1 MPAFKNT
8 RIRDVAFSIDK
19 KLNVVNAN
27 RNFASLFDVTD
38 VKISIEPF
46 MDSTDA
52 KNLKNFLSNI
62 PPTGSRNFILKLFS
76 DMAEGDFI
84 FEAERTG
91 KNLFFIK
98 LYPFELAK
106 ENFDHLQKETS
117 ELAAV
122 LKTFER
128 YYFVYDG
135 QFFDL
140 KHTKLLT
147 SIFRGSA
154 NEFKNY
160 IATNFNLCINDEQT
174 TTSFSALIFDIQKF
188 KTKKAYDFLIENNK
202 KITVLPK
209 ICQFKEKQIVVGTF
223 LYDEEVSSEE
233 NLFTK
238 SKDGLTDLFNKK
250 AITDQAVHKV
260 NVLKEP
266 CSLIILDIDKFK
278 EFNDTFGHAYGD
290 KVITAVAGVIKDA
303 LKKEG
308 SGIAGRIGG
317 DEFLLILNT
326 TEEEQIRKV
335 TRSIRLGINWAVNT
349 PELSSVVTCSMGVA
363 RSPLNATDYDSLFS
377 LADKCLYIAK
387 NKGRNCYIIYKPEM
401 HDAVIIKNEADK
413 PLKQA
418 GMFYNADADAQ
429 RQILDLMYTD
439 CRKNLSAIL
448 EKVCA
453 YMEVSQIS
461 LYKTDEDGNFELAI
475 HTGKHHEFRTTYLNT
490 FKDEYF
496 YHFNSYNFLHLDN
509 TTNLDTIDKR
519 LHSMYAG
526 NNVSS
531 IIEYAAKDENENISA
546 LICYDIYK
554 PARTFAKEKVVF
566 AILVAKFLTN
576 SSIFDMI

>member
-1 MPAFKNT
+1 MQ
-8 RIRDVAFSIDK
+8 
-19 KLNVVNAN
+19 
-27 RNFASLFDVTD
+27 
-38 VKISIEPF
+38 
-46 MDSTDA
+46 

-62 PPTGSRNFILKLFS
+62 PPAETRNFVLKLFS
-76 DMAEGDFI
+76 DTTEGYFI

-91 KNLFFIK
+91 KSLFFVK

-106 ENFDHLQKETS
+106 ENFDQLQKETS

-135 QFFDL
+135 HFFDL
-140 KHTKLLT
+140 KHTRLLT
-147 SIFRGSA
+147 GIFRGSA

-160 IATNFNLCINDEQT
+160 IATNFNLCLNDEQT
-174 TTSFSALIFDIQKF
+174 STSFSALIFDIQKF

-250 AITDQAVHKV
+250 AITEQAVHKV

-303 LKKEG
+303 LKKEE

-363 RSPLNATDYDSLFS
+363 RSPLNTTDYDSLFS

-439 CRKNLSAIL
+439 CKKNLSTIL
-448 EKVCA
+448 EKMCA

-461 LYKTDEDGNFELAI
+461 LYKTDVDGNFELAI
-475 HTGKHHEFRTTYLNT
+475 HTGKRHEFRTTYLNT

-509 TTNLDTIDKR
+509 TTNLDTVDKR

-531 IIEYAAKDENENISA
+531 IIEYAAKDENENITA